1 MKCTPECSVSGLTRA
16 AQQVDHWP
24 SRYIDCSRLVEKCT
38 NNPRRR
44 GLRSDT
50 LRTRADAQVE
60 APNHHTI
67 IIEIAA
73 RAKTPRIC
81 KSPGREDAMQ
91 PTFAEIFP
99 KKKILSS
106 SEKEQNDGR
115 KSKRI
120 TISKMKL
127 FRMSCWEEDN
137 NNNNN
142 KNDSNE
148 IVNKKV
154 IERQQDY

>member
-1 MKCTPECSVSGLTRA
+1 MIFSHRGCDRNSTPRRCKGCGASRPGHVSAWMKCTPECSVSGLTRA

-24 SRYIDCSRLVEKCT
+24 SRYIDCTRLVEKCT

-73 RAKTPRIC
+73 RAKTHRIC
-81 KSPGREDAMQ
+81 KSPGREGCD
-91 PTFAEIFP
+91 PTDVCRDLS
-99 KKKILSS
+99 KKKKFLARRRRS
-106 SEKEQNDGR
+106 
-115 KSKRI
+115 
-120 TISKMKL
+120 
-127 FRMSCWEEDN
+127 RMTEG
-137 NNNNN
+137 
-142 KNDSNE
+142 
-148 IVNKKV
+148 KV
-154 IERQQDY
+154 KA

>member
-1 MKCTPECSVSGLTRA
+1 
-16 AQQVDHWP
+16 
-24 SRYIDCSRLVEKCT
+24 VEKCT

-81 KSPGREDAMQ
+81 KSPGREGCD
-91 PTFAEIFP
+91 PTDVCRDLSK

-115 KSKRI
+115 KSKSI

-137 NNNNN
+137 NNN

-154 IERQQDY
+154 IEGQQDY